1 MTIPEGDDGQA
12 VFLPTVHPALDTD
25 VMREPYGWQ
34 DVRRTSPRV
43 HVAAM
48 CLEVSDD
55 REHQG
60 LVVDLSPRGARLER
74 PFFGGRTPSE
84 VYLEIIVPEIE
95 EIIVAR
101 AEPSFDMV
109 RPATIAAAGPLG
121 LVRRTGYRIVEACAR
136 DLRMLREFVFE
147 LRRSRRADDGMFDEL
162 LDASCYA
169 RG

>member
-1 MTIPEGDDGQA
+1 MGIPDGDDGQA
-12 VFLPTVHPALDTD
+12 DFLRITSHALDTD
-25 VMREPYGWQ
+25 DMREPYGWH
-34 DVRRTSPRV
+34 DVRRTDPRV
-43 HVAAM
+43 HVAAT
-48 CLEVSDD
+48 CLEVGDD

-74 PFFGGRTPSE
+74 PFFGGRSPSE

-101 AEPSFDMV
+101 GEPCFDVV

-147 LRRSRRADDGMFDEL
+147 LRRARRAEDGMFDEL